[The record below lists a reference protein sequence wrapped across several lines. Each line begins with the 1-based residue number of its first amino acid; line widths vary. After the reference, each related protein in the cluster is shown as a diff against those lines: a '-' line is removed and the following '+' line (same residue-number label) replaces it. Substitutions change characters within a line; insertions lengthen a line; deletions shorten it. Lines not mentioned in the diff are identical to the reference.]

1 MTSTIAKDTELDAD
15 QEYDNLDEDQI
26 SLNLPPPYKT
36 ATRLHT
42 NIQDNVIDADEPLQ
56 ELPTYDEIDD
66 SKTASSPPTYETA
79 TKLTTNSLN
88 ATKGTSDSSCM
99 IIVAWSKGPC

>member
-26 SLNLPPPYKT
+26 SLNLPPTYKT

-42 NIQDNVIDADEPLQ
+42 NVQDNVIDSDEPLQ
-56 ELPTYDEIDD
+56 ELPAYDEIDD
-66 SKTASSPPTYETA
+66 SKTASSLPTYETA
-79 TKLTTNSLN
+79 TKLTTDSLN
-88 ATKGTSDSSCM
+88 ATKGTSDSS
-99 IIVAWSKGPC
+99 